1 MLLMV
6 YRKKQIL
13 FLLVL
18 FFSIGTYSQ
27 PGSYTY
33 LRIYLDK
40 IEMYQVN
47 VYMKSDNTVKLINSY
62 LYDRSISYC
71 DNLVNEKNV
80 HIYEEPNK
88 DIFFIDCN
96 ISKYCNISKNK
107 VINKQPKLIF
117 EIIDVETSGK
127 MYLYCFNFEEMRQH
141 DPVVLCLDLSLTF
154 VADGKY
160 KIKYD
165 DFVELSRKTPYKD
178 AGTQE
183 LNLNKILKNV
193 N

>member
-6 YRKKQIL
+6 YRKKQIM

-33 LRIYLDK
+33 LRIYLDS
-40 IEMYQVN
+40 IEKYQVN
-47 VYMKSDNTVKLINSY
+47 IYMESVNMVKLTDSY

-71 DNLVNEKNV
+71 DNFVNEKNV
-80 HIYEEPNK
+80 HIYEKPNK
-88 DIFFIDCN
+88 DSFFIDCD
-96 ISKYCNISKNK
+96 ISKYCDLNKYK
-107 VINKQPKLIF
+107 VIKKQSKLIF
-117 EIIDVETSGK
+117 EIINVETSEK
-127 MYLYCFNFEEMRQH
+127 MYLYCFNIEEMRQH
-141 DPVVLCLDLSLTF
+141 DPVVLCLDLFLTF
-154 VADGKY
+154 VADRKY

-165 DFVELSRKTPYKD
+165 DFVKLSRKTPYKD
-178 AGTQE
+178 VGTQE
-183 LNLNKILKNV
+183 LNLNKIIKNV